1 MASSAIPADNPELAA
16 AKAAG
21 LRVWHRSEA
30 LAALMTGQTGVSV
43 AGTHGKST
51 PSAMIAVM
59 LRAAGADP
67 SYVIGAPL
75 VSTGVSAH
83 LGGGEVFIVEADE
96 SDGSFLQYP
105 TKVAVIT
112 NVEPDHLD
120 NWGDAKSYFAGF
132 VEFATADEV
141 EAVVINADDPGSRRL
156 RELLMAAGTR
166 TISYGKAPDADVR
179 ITGIGYQQTR
189 SYAVLTTPEGEH
201 RLDLR
206 IPGEHNIVNATGAFT
221 VGCLLGLDAGAL
233 LGGAADFT
241 GTRRRFQLVDDVDI
255 GGGAVRIFDDYAHH
269 PTELRAALQAAQR
282 VKGEGRLIG
291 CFQPHLYSRTKNFA
305 EQFGESLAIA
315 DHVVVTDVY
324 AAREEPV
331 PGVSG
336 ELVADAA
343 RAHAAEV
350 DWIPNKQE
358 LPGHL
363 AGLVR
368 PGDLVITLGAG
379 DITSVGPRLAEV
391 LRERTTS

>member
-1 MASSAIPADNPELAA
+1 M
-16 AKAAG
+16 
-21 LRVWHRSEA
+21 
-30 LAALMTGQTGVSV
+30 
-43 AGTHGKST
+43 
-51 PSAMIAVM
+51 
-59 LRAAGADP
+59 
-67 SYVIGAPL
+67 IGAPL

-331 PGVSG
+331 PGAVSYT
-336 ELVADAA
+336 
-343 RAHAAEV
+343 
-350 DWIPNKQE
+350 
-358 LPGHL
+358 HL
-363 AGLVR
+363 
-368 PGDLVITLGAG
+368 
-379 DITSVGPRLAEV
+379 
-391 LRERTTS
+391 